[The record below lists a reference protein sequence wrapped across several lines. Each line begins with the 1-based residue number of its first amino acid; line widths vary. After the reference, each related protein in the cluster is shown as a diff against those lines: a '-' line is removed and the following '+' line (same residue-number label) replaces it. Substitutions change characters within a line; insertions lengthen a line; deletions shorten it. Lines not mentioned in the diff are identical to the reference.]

1 MIHSSF
7 YKNNTV
13 EDIIRESV
21 KDTKLNIQKSRR
33 DWVRK
38 MLDYYGGNYTRQYIE
53 DYFNSDAFREIPC
66 YNANFTRRFIN
77 KMSRIYTVG
86 ADRNVSKQYDL
97 LTIKKDARMK
107 HVERMTRLM
116 GTVAT
121 QVIYKEFNGMPY
133 FDYRPVY
140 YFDVHLDDP
149 FTPSSIMYPLLMQ
162 PEDISYSQNLEWAYW
177 DKEVYIH
184 YDHNGSI
191 IEEYKHGYGV
201 LPFVFTHREEQVDEF
216 FVDGAND
223 IVDCNEQVNIAMTEM
238 QLGLRF
244 QMFGQPFMTGV
255 DSDKRIERAGSD
267 QILDLPE
274 GATYGIASPAGDI
287 NAVIENIKFQLD
299 LVAQNNH
306 LYVQFAQDGGETP
319 SGIALK
325 IKDLERFEDY
335 QDDIELWKMYEHELY
350 YIEKAIA
357 NYNGITLPEKLKLDF
372 NEPEYPKTV
381 SDQISLD
388 EHRLNHFML
397 DEPDLL
403 MEYNKDLSRK
413 EAEKIIERNK
423 EAMAEPNEEEMVN
436 NYAKAI
442 KENNGKQKNEENDDK
457 EPEKE
462 ENYK

>member
-7 YKNNTV
+7 EGKATV
-13 EDIIRESV
+13 EDIISESV
-21 KDTKLNIQKSRR
+21 KDTKLNIQKARR
-33 DWVRK
+33 DWVRR
-38 MLDYYGGNYTRQYIE
+38 MLDYYGGNYTNQYIE
-53 DYFNSDAFREIPC
+53 QYFDSEAFREIPC
-66 YNANFTRRFIN
+66 YNANFTRRFVN

-86 ADRNVSKQYDL
+86 ANRNVSKEYDL

-121 QVIYKEFNGMPY
+121 QVIYKEYNGMPY
-133 FDYRPVY
+133 FDYRPIY
-140 YFDVHLDDP
+140 YFDVHLSDP
-149 FTPSSIMYPLLMQ
+149 FTPSAIMYPLLMQ
-162 PEDISYSQNLEWAYW
+162 PEDISYNKNIEWAYW
-177 DKEVYIH
+177 DESIYAH
-184 YDHNGSI
+184 YDSNGSI
-191 IEEYKHGYGV
+191 IEEYEHGYGV
-201 LPFVFTHREEQVDEF
+201 LPFIFTHREEQVDEF

-244 QMFGQPFMTGV
+244 QMFGQPYMTGV
-255 DSDKRIERAGSD
+255 DTDKRIERAGSD

-274 GATYGIASPAGDI
+274 GATYNIASPAGDL

-335 QDDIELWKMYEHELY
+335 QDDIELWRMYEHELY
-350 YIEKAIA
+350 HVEREIA
-357 NYNGITLPEKLKLDF
+357 AYNNINLPDKLKLDF

-381 SDQISLD
+381 QDQVLLD
-388 EHRLNHFML
+388 EHRLKHHMV
-397 DEPDLL
+397 DESDLL

-413 EAEKIIERNK
+413 EAEKIVEKNKETRK
-423 EAMAEPNEEEMVN
+423 EAMDEMFGGN
-436 NYAKAI
+436 NPLNSENL
-442 KENNGKQKNEENDDK
+442 KEDEDYDK
-457 EPEKE
+457 ED
-462 ENYK
+462 

>member
-1 MIHSSF
+1 MNI
-7 YKNNTV
+7 TV
-13 EDIIRESV
+13 EEIIKQSIEEN
-21 KDTKLNIQKSRR
+21 KLANQKSRR
-33 DWVRK
+33 HWVRR
-38 MLDYYGGNYTRQYIE
+38 MLDYYGGNATNQYIHN
-53 DYFNSDAFREIPC
+53 YFNSAAFQEIPP

-86 ADRNVSKQYDL
+86 ANRNVSPQYDQ

-107 HVERMTRLM
+107 HIERMTRLI

-140 YFDVHLDDP
+140 YFDVHLKDP
-149 FTPSSIMYPLLMQ
+149 YTPAAIMYPLLMQ
-162 PEDISYSQNLEWAYW
+162 PEDTTYTDKMEYAYW
-177 DKEVYIH
+177 DESIYAQ
-184 YDHNGSI
+184 YDQDGNI
-191 IEEYKHGYGV
+191 VEEYEHGYGV
-201 LPFVFTHREEQVDEF
+201 IPFLFTHREEQIDEF
-216 FVDGAND
+216 FVDGAVD

-274 GATYGIASPAGDI
+274 GATYSIASPQGDI
-287 NAVIENIKFQLD
+287 EAVIENIKFQLD

-335 QDDIELWKMYEHELY
+335 QDDLELWNMYEHELY
-350 YIEKAIA
+350 YLEREIA
-357 NYNGITLPEKLKLDF
+357 AYNNIRLPERLKIDF

-381 SDQISLD
+381 QDQILLD
-388 EHRLNHFML
+388 EHRLKHHMIN
-397 DEPDLL
+397 EIDLL
-403 MEYNKDLSRK
+403 MSYNKDLTRD
-413 EAEKIIERNK
+413 EAAKIIQDNK
-423 EAMAEPNEEEMVN
+423 DFMEDPHYAAMEGKPVVEAPEIEESEDIDV
-436 NYAKAI
+436 
-442 KENNGKQKNEENDDK
+442 
-457 EPEKE
+457 
-462 ENYK
+462 

>member
-1 MIHSSF
+1 MISTTF
-7 YKNNTV
+7 MQKVTV
-13 EDIIRESV
+13 EDIIADSV
-21 KDTKLNIQKSRR
+21 KEAKLENQKHRR

-38 MLDYYGGNYTRQYIE
+38 MLDYYGGNHTNQYIE
-53 DYFNSDAFREIPC
+53 DYFSSSAFQEIPC
-66 YNANFTRRFIN
+66 YNANFTRRFVN

-86 ADRNVSKQYDL
+86 ANRNVSEQYNK
-97 LTIKKDARMK
+97 LTIKKNARMK

-121 QVIYKEFNGMPY
+121 QIIYKEHNGMPY

-140 YFDVHLDDP
+140 YFDVFLKDP
-149 FTPSSIMYPLLMQ
+149 FTPGAIMYPLLMQ
-162 PEDISYSQNLEWAYW
+162 VEDTSYAQKMEWAYW
-177 DKEVYIH
+177 DESLYVH
-184 YDHNGSI
+184 YDSDGNI
-191 IEEYKHGYGV
+191 IEEYEHGYGV
-201 LPFVFTHREEQVDEF
+201 LPFLFTHREEQVDEF

-244 QMFGQPFMTGV
+244 QMFGQPYMTGV

-274 GATYGIASPAGDI
+274 GATYDIASPSGDI

-335 QDDIELWKMYEHELY
+335 QDDIELWRMYEHELY
-350 YIEKAIA
+350 YIEREIA
-357 NYNGITLPEKLKLDF
+357 AYNNINLPDKLKLDF
-372 NEPEYPKTV
+372 NEPEYPKTIQ
-381 SDQISLD
+381 DQILLD
-388 EHRLNHFML
+388 EHRMKHHMI

-403 MEYNKDLSRK
+403 MEYNQDLSRK
-413 EAEKIIERNK
+413 DAEKIVEKNK
-423 EAMAEPNEEEMVN
+423 EAMEDPHYSDMEAHADNDLEIIEEEDVQ
-436 NYAKAI
+436 
-442 KENNGKQKNEENDDK
+442 E
-457 EPEKE
+457 
-462 ENYK
+462 

>member
-1 MIHSSF
+1 MI
-7 YKNNTV
+7 NMTV
-13 EDIIRESV
+13 EDIITQSV
-21 KDTKLNIQKSRR
+21 KETKQLTQQKRR
-33 DWVRK
+33 EWVRK
-38 MLDYYGGNYTRQYIE
+38 MLNYYGGNSTAQYIE
-53 DYFNSDAFREIPC
+53 NYFTADAFREIPC
-66 YNANFTRRFIN
+66 YNANFTRRFVN

-86 ADRNVSKQYDL
+86 ANRNVNKQYDL

-140 YFDVHLDDP
+140 YFDVHLSDP
-149 FTPSSIMYPLLMQ
+149 FTPSAIMYPLLMQ
-162 PEDISYSQNLEWAYW
+162 PDDVSYIDKCEWAYW
-177 DKEVYIH
+177 DESIYAH
-184 YDHNGSI
+184 YDENGNI
-191 IEEYKHGYGV
+191 IDEYEHGYGI
-201 LPFVFTHREEQVDEF
+201 LPFLFTHREEQIDEF

-267 QILDLPE
+267 QIIDLPE
-274 GATYGIASPAGDI
+274 GATFGIVSPAGNI
-287 NAVIENIKFQLD
+287 ESVIENIKFQVD

-335 QDDIELWKMYEHELY
+335 QDDIELWRMYEHELY
-350 YIEKAIA
+350 YIEKEIA
-357 NYNGITLPEKLKLDF
+357 AYNNISLPEKLKLDF

-381 SDQISLD
+381 NDQILLD
-388 EHRLNHFML
+388 EHRLKHHML
-397 DEPDLL
+397 DEVDLL
-403 MEYNKDLSRK
+403 MEYNNDLSRK
-413 EAEKIIERNK
+413 EAEKIVEKNK
-423 EAMAEPNEEEMVN
+423 ESRQEAVNDMFNGNNPFESKEE
-436 NYAKAI
+436 
-442 KENNGKQKNEENDDK
+442 D
-457 EPEKE
+457 EKE
-462 ENYK
+462 EVQKGDEVKGK

>member
-1 MIHSSF
+1 MNI
-7 YKNNTV
+7 TV
-13 EDIIRESV
+13 EEIIKQSIEEN
-21 KDTKLNIQKSRR
+21 KLANQKSRR
-33 DWVRK
+33 HWVRR
-38 MLDYYGGNYTRQYIE
+38 MLDYYGGNATNQYIHN
-53 DYFNSDAFREIPC
+53 YFNSAAFQEIPP

-86 ADRNVSKQYDL
+86 ANRNVSPQYEQ

-107 HVERMTRLM
+107 HIERMTRLI

-140 YFDVHLDDP
+140 YFDVHLKDP
-149 FTPSSIMYPLLMQ
+149 YTPAAIMYPLLMQ
-162 PEDISYSQNLEWAYW
+162 PEDTSYTDKMEYAYW
-177 DKEVYIH
+177 DESIYAQ
-184 YDHNGSI
+184 YDQDGNI
-191 IEEYKHGYGV
+191 VEEYEHGYGV
-201 LPFVFTHREEQVDEF
+201 IPFLFTHREEQIDEF
-216 FVDGAND
+216 FVDGAVD

-274 GATYGIASPAGDI
+274 GATYDIASPQGDI
-287 NAVIENIKFQLD
+287 EAVIENIKFQLD

-335 QDDIELWKMYEHELY
+335 QDDLELWNMYEHELY
-350 YIEKAIA
+350 YIEREIA
-357 NYNGITLPEKLKLDF
+357 EYNNIRLPERLKIDF

-381 SDQISLD
+381 QDQIMLD
-388 EHRLNHFML
+388 EHRLKHHMIN
-397 DEPDLL
+397 EIDLL
-403 MEYNKDLSRK
+403 MSYNKDLTRD
-413 EAEKIIERNK
+413 EAAKIIQDNK
-423 EAMAEPNEEEMVN
+423 DFMEDPHYAAMEGKPVEQAPELEEEV
-436 NYAKAI
+436 
-442 KENNGKQKNEENDDK
+442 EEID
-457 EPEKE
+457 E
-462 ENYK
+462 

>member
-1 MIHSSF
+1 MI
-7 YKNNTV
+7 NMTV
-13 EDIIRESV
+13 EEIIKQSV
-21 KDTKLNIQKSRR
+21 EALKLLNQKKRR
-33 DWVRK
+33 DWVRR
-38 MLDYYGGNYTRQYIE
+38 MLNYYGGNSTRNYI
-53 DYFNSDAFREIPC
+53 DRYFAADAFKEIPC

-86 ADRNVSKQYDL
+86 ANRNINKQYDL

-107 HVERMTRLM
+107 HIERMTRLM

-121 QVIYKEFNGMPY
+121 QIIYKEFNGMPY

-140 YFDVHLDDP
+140 YFDVHLKDP
-149 FTPSSIMYPLLMQ
+149 FTPAAIMYPLLMK
-162 PEDISYSQNLEWAYW
+162 PEDITTNNKCEWAYW
-177 DKEVYIH
+177 DESIYAQ
-184 YDHNGSI
+184 YDEDGNI
-191 IEEYKHGYGV
+191 IEEYEHGYGV
-201 LPFVFTHREEQVDEF
+201 LPFLFTHREEQIDEF

-267 QILDLPE
+267 QIIDLPE
-274 GATYGIASPAGDI
+274 GASFGIVSPAGNI
-287 NAVIENIKFQLD
+287 ESVIENIKFQVD

-335 QDDIELWKMYEHELY
+335 QDDLELWKMYEQELY
-350 YIEKAIA
+350 HIEKEIA
-357 NYNGITLPEKLKLDF
+357 AYNNINLPDKLKLDF

-381 SDQISLD
+381 QDQIALD
-388 EHRLNHFML
+388 EHRLTHNML
-397 DEPDLL
+397 DEADLL

-413 EAEKIIERNK
+413 EAEKIIAKNK
-423 EAMAEPNEEEMVN
+423 EEGKEQSIFDKVREQSQ
-436 NYAKAI
+436 KATGLQGGI
-442 KENNGKQKNEENDDK
+442 QEGVGGEDTTES
-457 EPEKE
+457 
-462 ENYK
+462 

>member
-1 MIHSSF
+1 MI
-7 YKNNTV
+7 NMTV
-13 EDIIRESV
+13 EEIIKQSV
-21 KDTKLNIQKSRR
+21 EALKLLNQKKRR
-33 DWVRK
+33 DWVRR
-38 MLDYYGGNYTRQYIE
+38 MLNYYGGNSTRNYI
-53 DYFNSDAFREIPC
+53 DRYFAADAFKEIPC

-86 ADRNVSKQYDL
+86 ANRNINKQYDL

-107 HVERMTRLM
+107 HIERMTRLM

-121 QVIYKEFNGMPY
+121 QIIYKEFNGMPY

-140 YFDVHLDDP
+140 YFDVHLEDP
-149 FTPSSIMYPLLMQ
+149 FTPSAIMYPLLMQ
-162 PEDISYSQNLEWAYW
+162 PEDINYTNNLEWAYW
-177 DKEVYIH
+177 DKSIYVH
-184 YDHNGSI
+184 YDGNGNVI
-191 IEEYKHGYGV
+191 DEYEHGYGV
-201 LPFVFTHREEQVDEF
+201 LPFLFTHREEQVDEF

-244 QMFGQPFMTGV
+244 QMFGQPYMTGV

-267 QILDLPE
+267 QIIDLPE
-274 GATYGIASPAGDI
+274 GAVFDIVSPSGNI
-287 NAVIENIKFQLD
+287 ESVIENIKFQVD

-335 QDDIELWKMYEHELY
+335 QDDLELWKMYEQELY
-350 YIEKAIA
+350 HIEKEIA
-357 NYNGITLPEKLKLDF
+357 AYNNINLPDKLKLDF

-381 SDQISLD
+381 QDQIALD
-388 EHRLNHFML
+388 EHRLTHNML
-397 DEPDLL
+397 DEADLL

-413 EAEKIIERNK
+413 EAEKIIAKNK
-423 EAMAEPNEEEMVN
+423 EEGKEQSIFDKVREQSQKATGLQGGLQPREGGGDDTQSEEVGGESS
-436 NYAKAI
+436 
-442 KENNGKQKNEENDDK
+442 
-457 EPEKE
+457 
-462 ENYK
+462 

>member
-1 MIHSSF
+1 MT
-7 YKNNTV
+7 NMTV
-13 EDIIRESV
+13 EDIIKKSI
-21 KDTKLNIQKSRR
+21 TNAKLLTEKKRR
-33 DWVRK
+33 DWVRR
-38 MLDYYGGNYTRQYIE
+38 LLNYYGGNATNQYIE
-53 DYFNSDAFREIPC
+53 NYFTADAFREIPC

-86 ADRNVSKQYDL
+86 ANRNVNKQYDQ

-121 QVIYKEFNGMPY
+121 QVIYKEIYGEPC
-133 FDYRPVY
+133 FDYRPIY
-140 YFDVHLDDP
+140 YFNVHLKDP
-149 FTPSSIMYPLLMQ
+149 FTPSAIMYPLLMQ
-162 PEDISYSQNLEWAYW
+162 PDDVSYVEKCEWAYW
-177 DKEVYIH
+177 DESIYAH
-184 YDHNGSI
+184 YDEDGNI
-191 IEEYKHGYGV
+191 IEEYEHGYGI
-201 LPFVFTHREEQVDEF
+201 LPFIFTHREEQIDEF

-267 QILDLPE
+267 QIIDLPE
-274 GATYGIASPAGDI
+274 GATFGIVSPAGNI
-287 NAVIENIKFQLD
+287 ESVIENIKFQVD

-335 QDDIELWKMYEHELY
+335 QDDLELWRMYEHEIY
-350 YIEKAIA
+350 YAEREIA
-357 NYNGITLPEKLKLDF
+357 AYNNINLPEKLKLDF

-381 SDQISLD
+381 NDQILLD
-388 EHRLNHFML
+388 EHRLKHHML
-397 DEPDLL
+397 DEVDLL
-403 MEYNKDLSRK
+403 MEYNNDLSRK
-413 EAEKIIERNK
+413 EAEKIIEKNK
-423 EAMAEPNEEEMVN
+423 ETRQEAVNEMFNGN
-436 NYAKAI
+436 NPL
-442 KENNGKQKNEENDDK
+442 ENDK
-457 EPEKE
+457 EDEKVEEKE
-462 ENYK
+462 GKEDNEVY

>member
-1 MIHSSF
+1 MT
-7 YKNNTV
+7 NMTV
-13 EDIIRESV
+13 EEIIKQSVSDSKLMNQKNRRE
-21 KDTKLNIQKSRR
+21 
-33 DWVRK
+33 WVRK
-38 MLDYYGGNYTRQYIE
+38 MLDYYGGNGTHNYIE
-53 DYFNSDAFREIPC
+53 SYFAADAFREIPC
-66 YNANFTRRFIN
+66 YNANFTRRFVN

-86 ADRNVSKQYDL
+86 ANRNVSNEYDL

-121 QVIYKEFNGMPY
+121 QIIYKEVNGMPF

-140 YFDVHLDDP
+140 YFDVHLKDP
-149 FTPSSIMYPLLMQ
+149 FTPSAIMYPLLMQ
-162 PEDISYSQNLEWAYW
+162 PEDINHTEKCEWAYW
-177 DKEVYIH
+177 DESIYVH
-184 YDHNGSI
+184 YDETGNI
-191 IEEYKHGYGV
+191 IHEYEHGYGV
-201 LPFVFTHREEQVDEF
+201 LPFLFTHREEQIDEF

-267 QILDLPE
+267 QIIDLPE
-274 GATYGIASPAGDI
+274 GASFGIVSPAGNI
-287 NAVIENIKFQLD
+287 ESVIENIKFQVD

-335 QDDIELWKMYEHELY
+335 QDDIELWRMYEHELY
-350 YIEKAIA
+350 YVEREIA
-357 NYNGITLPEKLKLDF
+357 AYNNINLPEKLMLDF

-381 SDQISLD
+381 QDQILLD
-388 EHRLNHFML
+388 EHRLKHHML
-397 DEPDLL
+397 DEVDLL
-403 MEYNKDLSRK
+403 MEYNKDLSK
-413 EAEKIIERNK
+413 GQAEKIIEKNK
-423 EAMAEPNEEEMVN
+423 KAMEDKHLQAMEAGEYEEV
-436 NYAKAI
+436 
-442 KENNGKQKNEENDDK
+442 ENVED
-457 EPEKE
+457 
-462 ENYK
+462 

>member
-1 MIHSSF
+1 MTN
-7 YKNNTV
+7 KTV
-13 EDIIRESV
+13 EEIITDSV
-21 KDTKLNIQKSRR
+21 KETKLNKQRARR

-38 MLDYYGGNYTRQYIE
+38 MLDYYGGNATTQYIK
-53 DYFNSDAFREIPC
+53 DYFNSSAFQEIPC
-66 YNANFTRRFIN
+66 YNANFTRRFVN

-86 ADRNVSKQYDL
+86 ANRNINKQYDL

-121 QVIYKEFNGMPY
+121 QVVYKEFNGMPY

-140 YFDVHLDDP
+140 YFDVHLEDP
-149 FTPSSIMYPLLMQ
+149 FTPSAIMYPLLMQ
-162 PEDISYSQNLEWAYW
+162 PEDINYTNNLEWAYW
-177 DKEVYIH
+177 DNSIYVH
-184 YDHNGSI
+184 YDGNGNVI
-191 IEEYKHGYGV
+191 DEYEHGYGV
-201 LPFVFTHREEQVDEF
+201 LPFLFTHREEQVDEF

-244 QMFGQPFMTGV
+244 QMFGQPYMTGV

-274 GATYGIASPAGDI
+274 GATYNIASPAGDI

-335 QDDIELWKMYEHELY
+335 QDDIELWRMYEHELY
-350 YIEKAIA
+350 NIEREIA
-357 NYNGITLPEKLKLDF
+357 AYNNINLPEKLKLDF

-381 SDQISLD
+381 QDQVTLD
-388 EHRLNHFML
+388 EHRLKHHMI
-397 DEPDLL
+397 DEVD
-403 MEYNKDLSRK
+403 
-413 EAEKIIERNK
+413 
-423 EAMAEPNEEEMVN
+423 
-436 NYAKAI
+436 
-442 KENNGKQKNEENDDK
+442 
-457 EPEKE
+457 
-462 ENYK
+462 

>member
-1 MIHSSF
+1 MI
-7 YKNNTV
+7 NMTV
-13 EDIIRESV
+13 EDIITQSV
-21 KDTKLNIQKSRR
+21 KETKQLTQQKRR
-33 DWVRK
+33 EWVRK
-38 MLDYYGGNYTRQYIE
+38 MLNYYGGNSTAQYIE
-53 DYFNSDAFREIPC
+53 NYFTADAFREIPC
-66 YNANFTRRFIN
+66 YNANFTRRFVN

-86 ADRNVSKQYDL
+86 ANRNVNKQYDL

-140 YFDVHLDDP
+140 YFDVHLSDP
-149 FTPSSIMYPLLMQ
+149 FTPSAIMYPLLMQ
-162 PEDISYSQNLEWAYW
+162 PDDVSYIDKCEWAYW
-177 DKEVYIH
+177 DESIYAH
-184 YDHNGSI
+184 YDENGNI
-191 IEEYKHGYGV
+191 IDEYEHGYGI
-201 LPFVFTHREEQVDEF
+201 LPFLFTHREEQIDEF

-223 IVDCNEQVNIAMTEM
+223 FVDCNEQVNLAMTEM

-267 QILDLPE
+267 QIIDLPE
-274 GATYGIASPAGDI
+274 GATFGIVSPAGNI
-287 NAVIENIKFQLD
+287 ESVIENIKFQVD

-335 QDDIELWKMYEHELY
+335 QDDLELWRMYEHELY
-350 YIEKAIA
+350 YIEREIA
-357 NYNGITLPEKLKLDF
+357 AYNNIKLPEKLKLDF

-381 SDQISLD
+381 QDQVLLD
-388 EHRLNHFML
+388 EHRLKHHMI
-397 DEPDLL
+397 DEVDLL
-403 MEYNKDLSRK
+403 MEYNNDLSRK
-413 EAEKIIERNK
+413 EAEKIVEKNR
-423 EAMAEPNEEEMVN
+423 EAMEDPHLEAMEQGEYEVVEEEG
-436 NYAKAI
+436 
-442 KENNGKQKNEENDDK
+442 KETEEETN
-457 EPEKE
+457 
-462 ENYK
+462 